1 MKITKKQLL
10 IISFLILHG
19 IIFAANSN
27 RIIINE
33 FLTSNSTGLRDVDG
47 DYSDWIELYNPGSEV
62 VNLTGWSL
70 TDSNINLSE
79 WVFPDVTIR
88 AGEYLVVF
96 ASGKNK
102 VASNNELHTN
112 FSLSKDG
119 EYLAIV
125 EPGGTISDEFTPTFP
140 IQQPDVSYGYYQ
152 GQRVFFEIPSPG
164 AVNTIDTKA
173 QVPVFSK
180 SRGFYDSSFYVSL
193 SVPNSDTKIYYTTD
207 GTRPTAQSTLYTSPV
222 FIEKTTPLSAVGI
235 KGDFFSPIVSNTYFF
250 VKDIVTQPNNPA
262 GYPDRWGYLGS
273 DIKYNNYAAGER
285 APGDY
290 ALDPNV
296 CNNASYK
303 NSIKDAFLSIP
314 SVSIVTNPG
323 YLFSDTIDENVGGI
337 YIHTG
342 VTTGAGWERPVS
354 IEYYEPSSGKQFQ
367 INCGLKL
374 HGAASRQPEKTG
386 KHSFMA
392 AFREIYGETK
402 LKFNL
407 FEDTTAVDKFDFL
420 VFRAGYNQSW
430 LHPDSWQRTNTLYT
444 NDSFAKRIQ
453 HDMGQP
459 GSHDR
464 FVHLFINGLYWGLYD
479 VSERLDE
486 NFMDSYFK
494 GDAEDFDIIN
504 HDGLSEGDITAY
516 NRLLELAKVG
526 SYDQLITE
534 NLLNMN
540 SFIDYMLLNFYIG
553 NMDWGTNNW
562 YIARN
567 RLNPESGFRFFSW
580 DAENSLTDVNLNRIN
595 GSNGFQGKFRS
606 ILFGSSSGTAT
617 DGGLYNNPEFRLL
630 FADRVN
636 KHFFNSGSLTPN
648 KTIEFFN
655 KLAKEIDLPVILES
669 ARWGDYRKNT
679 LTPGTSQPPLYT
691 RNDHWVPRR
700 DKLLKDYFP
709 KRTDIVYNQL
719 KELGLVSEIDP
730 PAFSTYG
737 GKIDRSVQLAMTA
750 SQTIYYT
757 TNGLDPREPGSGN
770 TASFATKYTS
780 ALQING
786 DCTVKARTKQG
797 SVWSALTEATF
808 TRENVSG
815 LPMVKDDI
823 LKIYFR
829 DNAINCD
836 MARGGNSLLE
846 IYSVD
851 GKCFQRTKTYCQ
863 PGNNRIELST
873 LPSGVYLCKITFE
886 GSVSVYKF
894 IR

>member
-1 MKITKKQLL
+1 LL

-19 IIFAANSN
+19 IIFAANSK

-33 FLTSNSTGLRDVDG
+33 FLTSNSTGLRDADG

-125 EPGGTISDEFTPTFP
+125 EPGGTISDEYTPTFP
-140 IQQPDVSYGYYQ
+140 LQQPDVSFGYYQ
-152 GQRVFFEIPSPG
+152 GQQVFFEIPSPG
-164 AVNTIDTKA
+164 AVNTMDTKA

-180 SRGFYDSSFYVSL
+180 SRGFYDNSFYVSL
-193 SVPNSDTKIYYTTD
+193 SVANSDTKIYYTTD

-222 FIEKTTPLSAVGI
+222 RIEKTTPLSAVGI
-235 KGDFFSPIVSNTYFF
+235 KGSISSPVVSNTYFF
-250 VKDIVTQPNNPA
+250 IKDIVNQPNNPV
-262 GYPDRWGYLGS
+262 GYPDRWGYLGA
-273 DIKYNNYAAGER
+273 DIKYNDYAAGDR
-285 APGDY
+285 APADY
-290 ALDPNV
+290 AMDPNV
-296 CNNASYK
+296 CNNALYK
-303 NSIKDAFLSIP
+303 NSINDAFLSIP

-323 YLFSDTIDENVGGI
+323 YLFSDSVDDNIGGI

-392 AFREIYGETK
+392 AFRGIYGETK

-420 VFRAGYNQSW
+420 VLRAGYNQSW
-430 LHPDSWQRTNTLYT
+430 LHPDSWQRTNSQYT

-453 HDMGQP
+453 HDMGHP

-479 VSERLDE
+479 ISERLDE
-486 NFMDSYFK
+486 NFMDAYFK

-516 NRLLELAKVG
+516 NRLLELAKAAN
-526 SYDQLITE
+526 YDQLVSE
-534 NLLNMN
+534 NLLNIN

-553 NMDWGTNNW
+553 NMDWATNNW

-567 RLNPESGFRFFSW
+567 RINPESGFRCFSW
-580 DAENSLTDVNLNRIN
+580 DAESSLTDVNLNRIN

-606 ILFGSSSGTAT
+606 ILFGSSSGTST

-636 KHFFNSGSLTPN
+636 KHFFNGGSLTPN
-648 KTIEFFN
+648 KTVEFFN
-655 KLAKEIDLPVILES
+655 SLAKEIDLPVILES

-679 LTPGTSQPPLYT
+679 LTPKSSLPALYT

-719 KELGLVSEIDP
+719 KELGLVSEIEP
-730 PAFSTYG
+730 PVFSSYG
-737 GKIDRSVQLAMTA
+737 GQINSSIQLTMTA
-750 SQTIYYT
+750 PQTIYYT
-757 TNGLDPREPGSGN
+757 LNGLDPREAGSGN
-770 TASFATKYTS
+770 TASFAVKYTS

-786 DCTVKARTKQG
+786 DCTVKARAKQG

-808 TRENVSG
+808 TRENLSST
-815 LPMVKDDI
+815 PMVNNDI
-823 LKIYFR
+823 LKVYFR
-829 DNAINCD
+829 DNAINCELG
-836 MARGGNSLLE
+836 RSGNSLLE

-851 GKCFQRTKTYCQ
+851 GKCLQRTQTYCQ
-863 PGNNRIELST
+863 PGNNRFELSVM
-873 LPSGVYLCKITFE
+873 PSGVYLCKITVE

-894 IR
+894 IK